1 MEVVLCSITYW
12 NFNDTVTILWKK
24 RNKRH
29 LKQQCV
35 RETLIMILKLIG
47 RE

>member
-12 NFNDTVTILWKK
+12 NFNDNNPHWKK
-24 RNKRH
+24 KNKRH

-47 RE
+47 